1 MIGLNKLDEGDLDRI
16 PILRQVVCL
25 CRFIREENG
34 RLKLLNDPDDPERE
48 EYLYWL
54 GGSYDPE
61 AWESSAVNLSLHVVR
76 VED

>member
-1 MIGLNKLDEGDLDRI
+1 M
-16 PILRQVVCL
+16 
-25 CRFIREENG
+25 
-34 RLKLLNDPDDPERE
+34 LKILNDPDDPERE

-61 AWESSAVNLSLHVVR
+61 AWESSAINLSLHVVR